1 MKHLPCLIASAL
13 LTCAGVGI
21 AQAGAHCETFIG
33 TLTLEPNPLNPGNPL
48 EFCDDFQQ
56 IKRVER
62 MFEDAVFVFELDPRP
77 PVSLAYCFK
86 GTISN
91 ASLIGPNGKPR
102 PVEATSF
109 SALTVNAFDPNG
121 TVPSSHLAQ
130 LFTAASV
137 VTISSAAEPGKKAKE
152 LGSIFLRDMGVNFL
166 TPVPPP
172 DGPVLVPYSS
182 SEQLIGVGGTREFA
196 RASVSLQ
203 IEGNEFAGA
212 NVFGTVCR

>member
-21 AQAGAHCETFIG
+21 AQAGSHCETFAG
-33 TLTLEPNPLNPGNPL
+33 KLTLMPLAN
-48 EFCDDFQQ
+48 CDKFQQ

-62 MFEDAVFVFELDPRP
+62 IFEDAVFLYDYEPPEGVDPPPPPLCFEGMISG
-77 PVSLAYCFK
+77 SL
-86 GTISN
+86 GQRQVT
-91 ASLIGPNGKPR
+91 
-102 PVEATSF
+102 ATSL
-109 SALTVNAFDPNG
+109 SALTVNAFAPPLKVG
-121 TVPSSHLAQ
+121 HAVQ

-137 VTISSAAEPGKKAKE
+137 VTITETGKKAKE
-152 LGSIFLRDMGVNFL
+152 LGSIFLRDMGVNFF
-166 TPVPPP
+166 PP
-172 DGPVLVPYSS
+172 GEWVVPYSS